1 MKLNEDT
8 VTQIRKDFPILQ
20 QWVNGKP
27 LVYLDNAATTQ
38 KPQCV
43 IDRLVKYY
51 QVENS
56 NVHRGLHALSMR
68 ATESYE
74 AARTTVQKFINARF
88 YEEIVFVRGTTEA
101 INLVAQSYGKANIK
115 AGDEIIISAM
125 EHHSNIVPW
134 QILAQQTGAQLKV
147 IAMNENGELLLDHYR
162 QLLNAKTKIVA
173 LVHLSNALGTINPI
187 AEMIQA
193 AHAYNVPV
201 LIDGAQAV
209 SHLRVDVQALDC
221 DFYAFSGHKCF
232 GPTGIGVLYGKHEL
246 LEKMPPYQGGG
257 EMIKKVTFAHTEYN
271 VSPFKFEAGTPN
283 IAGAIG
289 FACAID
295 YLQNIGLDNIHEY
308 EHALLEYAQ
317 GRLKEIKGLRMIG
330 TASQK
335 ASILSFILEGIH
347 AHDVG
352 TILDQKGVAIRSG
365 HHCAMPV
372 MEFFK
377 VPATARASIAFYNNS
392 KDIDQLIHALE
403 SVYEVF

>member
-20 QWVNGKP
+20 QWVHGKP

-51 QVENS
+51 QEENS

-88 YEEIVFVRGTTEA
+88 YEEIIFVRGTTEA
-101 INLVAQSYGKANIK
+101 INLVAQTYGKTNIK

-134 QILAQQTGAQLKV
+134 QILAEQTGAQLKV
-147 IAMNENGELLLDHYR
+147 IQMNENGELLLDHYH
-162 QLLNAKTKIVA
+162 QLLNEKTKIVA
-173 LVHLSNALGTINPI
+173 LVHISNALGTINPI
-187 AEMIQA
+187 EEMIQA
-193 AHAYNVPV
+193 AHKFNVPV
-201 LIDGAQAV
+201 LIDGAQAI
-209 SHLRVDVQALDC
+209 SHMSVNVQSLDC
-221 DFYAFSGHKCF
+221 DFYAFSGHKCY
-232 GPTGIGVLYGKHEL
+232 GPTGIGVLYGKREL

-283 IAGAIG
+283 IAGTIG
-289 FACAID
+289 LACAIE
-295 YLQNIGLDNIHEY
+295 YLQKIGLDNIHEY
-308 EHALLEYAQ
+308 EQALLEYAH
-317 GRLKEIKGLRMIG
+317 GRLKEIKGLRMIS
-330 TASQK
+330 TAHQK
-335 ASILSFILEGIH
+335 STILSFILEGIH

-352 TILDQKGVAIRSG
+352 TILDQQGVAIRSG
-365 HHCAMPV
+365 HHCSMPV

-392 KDIDQLIHALE
+392 KDIDQLISALK